1 MKNTKLVDL
10 KEGPLYLTNN
20 YIEALKHMI
29 DVPEIRDYMVM
40 QILIA
45 PIDYPEQLHVRC
57 AINYRIKFK
66 DSSGIL
72 EQILHIVL
80 MIRPLHVSLNSRET
94 VFLENYR
101 FFDKLFYEVFGRLK
115 VLAKKPKPY
124 KINLILELAFQG

>member
-10 KEGPLYLTNN
+10 KEGPLHSTNN
-20 YIEALKHMI
+20 YIEALKYMI
-29 DVPEIRDYMVM
+29 DVSEIRDYMVI

-45 PIDYPEQLHVRC
+45 SMDYSEQLHVWH
-57 AINYRIKFK
+57 AINYYIKFR

-72 EQILHIVL
+72 EQILHIVP
-80 MIRPLHVSLNSRET
+80 MIRPLHVSLNSHKT
-94 VFLENYR
+94 VFLKNYR
-101 FFDKLFYEVFGRLK
+101 FFDKLFHEVFGHLK